1 MTDGALAFMVFAWAF
16 VLGLTG
22 WCFYRLL
29 KADVEDDRLPP
40 PDTSL

>member
-1 MTDGALAFMVFAWAF
+1 MSDAALLFMGLAWAF

-29 KADVEDDRLPP
+29 KTPP
-40 PDTSL
+40 Q

>member
-1 MTDGALAFMVFAWAF
+1 MSDGALAFMTLAWTF

-29 KADVEDDRLPP
+29 GAPKR
-40 PDTSL
+40 